1 METVWTMNRK
11 ETLSLLNELLAAF
24 ESMHSTPILS
34 ISKVE
39 DSPDWELQVQW
50 LVRNSEK
57 VALDKIARKY
67 GVTMKEAG
75 DCTFFR

>member
-1 METVWTMNRK
+1 MNRK

-34 ISKVE
+34 IRKVE

-57 VALDKIARKY
+57 VALDKIAHKY
-67 GVTMKEAG
+67 GVTMKEAR

>member
-1 METVWTMNRK
+1 MNRK
-11 ETLSLLNELLAAF
+11 ETLSLLNELLATF
-24 ESMHSTPILS
+24 ESMKSTPILS
-34 ISKVE
+34 IRKVE

-57 VALDKIARKY
+57 VALDKIALKY
-67 GVTMKEAG
+67 GVTKKEAG

>member
-1 METVWTMNRK
+1 MNRK
-11 ETLSLLNELLAAF
+11 MTLSLLNELLATF
-24 ESMHSTPILS
+24 ESMHDTPILS
-34 ISKVE
+34 IRKVE
-39 DSPDWELQVQW
+39 ESPDWELQVQW

-57 VALDKIARKY
+57 VALDKIALKY

>member
-1 METVWTMNRK
+1 M
-11 ETLSLLNELLAAF
+11 LNELLATF
-24 ESMHSTPILS
+24 ESMKCTPILS
-34 ISKVE
+34 IRKVE

-57 VALDKIARKY
+57 VALDKIALKY
-67 GVTMKEAG
+67 GVTKKEAG

>member
-1 METVWTMNRK
+1 M

-24 ESMHSTPILS
+24 ESMHGTPILS
-34 ISKVE
+34 IRKVE
-39 DSPDWELQVQW
+39 ESPDWELQVQW

-57 VALDKIARKY
+57 IDLDKIALKY
-67 GVTMKEAG
+67 GVTMKEKR

>member
-1 METVWTMNRK
+1 MNRK

-24 ESMHSTPILS
+24 ESMHCTPILS
-34 ISKVE
+34 IRKVE
-39 DSPDWELQVQW
+39 ESPDWELQVQW

-57 VALDKIARKY
+57 VALDKIALKY
-67 GVTMKEAG
+67 GVTMNEAR